1 MVPTL
6 LPPVILAHPMFTEGY
21 EWSYLESHV
30 EDETWTVP
38 KLLNEVYT
46 LLGDLYDEPENP
58 DFFSGCW
65 DLCWEN

>member
-1 MVPTL
+1 
-6 LPPVILAHPMFTEGY
+6 MFTEGY

-46 LLGDLYDEPENP
+46 LLGDLYNEPENP